1 MPFGREWFGGT
12 RKLDV
17 DDATPS
23 TEDVCCER
31 MSLQLAQQCQLHE
44 PRYDCPDSLI
54 NRVRGGYGLIVL
66 GTDSVVEIAFC
77 PWCNTRLPPIDD
89 LDLPSG
95 ANDV

>member
-1 MPFGREWFGGT
+1 MSDNRDWFGGG

-23 TEDVCCER
+23 TDNVCCER
-31 MSLQLAQQCQLHE
+31 MALQLAGKCDLHSS
-44 PRYDCPDSLI
+44 RYDCPDSLVH
-54 NRVRGGYGLIVL
+54 RVRGGFGLIVL

-77 PWCNTRLPPIDD
+77 PWCGTGLPAIED
-89 LDLPSG
+89 LDLSIG